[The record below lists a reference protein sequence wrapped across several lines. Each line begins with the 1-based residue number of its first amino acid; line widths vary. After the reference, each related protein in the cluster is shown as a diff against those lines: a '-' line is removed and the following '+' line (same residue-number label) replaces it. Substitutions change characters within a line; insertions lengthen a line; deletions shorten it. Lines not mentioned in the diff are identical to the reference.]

1 MCRDFFPQKNGDG
14 EEEEVQNIITY
25 VFTAYLWRDFKRKLL
40 PRKRNNM
47 TEVPDLKGRLCLFW
61 IFYQMQMLNNS

>member
-1 MCRDFFPQKNGDG
+1 MYRDFFPQKNGDR

-40 PRKRNNM
+40 PGKRNNM
-47 TEVPDLKGRLCLFW
+47 TEVPDLKGRLSL
-61 IFYQMQMLNNS
+61 LNILSDASDK